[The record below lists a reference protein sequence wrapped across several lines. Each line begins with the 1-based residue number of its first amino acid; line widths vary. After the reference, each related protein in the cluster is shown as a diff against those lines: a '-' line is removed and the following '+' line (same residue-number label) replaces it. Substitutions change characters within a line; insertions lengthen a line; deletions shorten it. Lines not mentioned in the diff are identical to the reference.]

1 MKANKSKILL
11 VEDDTNL
18 GFLLLEFLEKNG
30 FDVKLYRDGVSA
42 LKGFSSSVFDFCILD
57 VMMPLMDGFTL
68 AEKIRKKNKK
78 VPIIF
83 LTARAMKEDKLKG
96 FRIGIDDYVTKPFD
110 EDELLFRIQ
119 SILRRVN
126 PEQSNKEKLVYKLG
140 KISFY
145 VQNQE
150 LKIGNLSADRQDK
163 SKRLTSK
170 ESKILAILAKS
181 KNNIVSRDEIM
192 TEVWG
197 ETDYFIGRSLDVFIS
212 KIRRHLQPEPKI
224 KIETIPTVGVILNI
238 AD

>member
-18 GFLLLEFLEKNG
+18 GFLLLEFLEANG

-42 LKGFSSSVFDFCILD
+42 QTGFTASSFDFCILD

-68 AEKIRKKNKK
+68 AEKIREKNKK

-83 LTARAMKEDKLKG
+83 LTARSMKEDKLKG

-110 EDELLFRIQ
+110 EDELLFRIH
-119 SILRRVN
+119 SILKRVN
-126 PEQSNKEKLVYKLG
+126 PEQSDKDTLVYKLG
-140 KISFY
+140 KISFV

-150 LKIGNLSADRQDK
+150 LKIGND

-170 ESKILAILAKS
+170 ESKVLAILAKF
-181 KNNIVSRDEIM
+181 KNNIVRRDDIM

-212 KIRRHLQPEPKI
+212 KLRRHLQPEPKI
-224 KIETIPTVGVILNI
+224 KIETIPTVGII
-238 AD
+238 MSIEE

>member
-18 GFLLLEFLEKNG
+18 GFLLLEFLETNG

-42 LKGFSSSVFDFCILD
+42 LKGFGSSVFDFCILD
-57 VMMPLMDGFTL
+57 VMMPLMDGFML
-68 AEKIRKKNKK
+68 AEKIREKNKK
-78 VPIIF
+78 VPVIF

-126 PEQSNKEKLVYKLG
+126 PEQSNKGKLVYKLG
-140 KISFY
+140 EIRFH

-150 LKIGNLSADRQDK
+150 LKIGNI

-238 AD
+238 TD

>member
-1 MKANKSKILL
+1 MKTNKSKILL

-18 GFLLLEFLEKNG
+18 GFLLLEFLETNG

-42 LKGFSSSVFDFCILD
+42 LKGFSSSIFDFCILD

-68 AEKIRKKNKK
+68 AEKIREKNKK

-83 LTARAMKEDKLKG
+83 LTARSMKEDKLKG
-96 FRIGIDDYVTKPFD
+96 FSIGIDDYVTKPFD

-126 PEQSNKEKLVYKLG
+126 PEQSNKKKLIYKLG
-140 KISFY
+140 KISFN

-150 LKIGNLSADRQDK
+150 LTIENK

-181 KNNIVSRDEIM
+181 KNNIVSRDDIM

-212 KIRRHLQPEPKI
+212 KLRRHLQAEPKI
-224 KIETIPTVGVILNI
+224 KIETIPTVGVILTLTN
-238 AD
+238 

>member
-1 MKANKSKILL
+1 MKTNKSKILL

-18 GFLLLEFLEKNG
+18 GFLLLEFLEANG

-42 LKGFSSSVFDFCILD
+42 LKGFSSSVFNFCILD

-68 AEKIRKKNKK
+68 AEKIREKNKK

-83 LTARAMKEDKLKG
+83 LTARSMKEDKLKG
-96 FRIGIDDYVTKPFD
+96 FSIGIDDYVTKPFD

-126 PEQSNKEKLVYKLG
+126 PEQSNRKKLVYKLG
-140 KISFY
+140 KISFN

-150 LKIGNLSADRQDK
+150 LKIENK
-163 SKRLTSK
+163 STRLTSK
-170 ESKILAILAKS
+170 ESKILTILAKS
-181 KNNIVSRDEIM
+181 KNNIVSRDDIM
-192 TEVWG
+192 MEVWG

-212 KIRRHLQPEPKI
+212 KLRRHLQPEPKI

-238 AD
+238 EE

>member
-1 MKANKSKILL
+1 MKTNKSKILL

-18 GFLLLEFLEKNG
+18 GFLLLEFLEANG

-57 VMMPLMDGFTL
+57 VMMPLMDGFSL
-68 AEKIRKKNKK
+68 AEKIREKNKK

-150 LKIGNLSADRQDK
+150 LKLENK

-170 ESKILAILAKS
+170 ESKILTILAKS
-181 KNNIVSRDEIM
+181 KNNIVSRDDIM

-212 KIRRHLQPEPKI
+212 KLRRHLQAEPKI

-238 AD
+238 ID